1 MADLMTSAWEYS
13 SLESQYKNFRV
24 PAVSFVVGGTDLV
37 KKGLSLQSVEAVL
50 SLEGASSVNVVFNDC
65 YDVKNGSFNSTLK
78 SAAVLGKTVE
88 LSLGYQSSLKK
99 IFKGY
104 LSNVRITASAD
115 EGYTMEFVALDARRL
130 MMTDNHHA
138 REYKIKNYSD
148 AVTEVLK
155 RYAKL
160 CSASV
165 EATSENLKNGLLW
178 QRGSD
183 YDFITKELIGSGRA
197 DREFFVSVDKVY
209 FRKPRS
215 VTSPVITLKPGG
227 GLISVSRDGE
237 YINQTIEV
245 LGFDPASGKAVSGKS
260 TAKTKESM
268 TDPVGSAGEW
278 YISDPACGSATQASN
293 WAKVMAN
300 AALSKCQK
308 AEISCIGLPEII
320 PGRFIKIE
328 RVDSLVNKKY
338 YITRVT
344 HHCSES
350 GFLTDI
356 ETEGWE

>member
-1 MADLMTSAWEYS
+1 MADLMTSTWEYS

-24 PAVSFVVGGTDLV
+24 PAVSFTVGGTDLI
-37 KKGLSLQSVEAVL
+37 KKGVSLKSVEAVL
-50 SLEGASSVNVVFNDC
+50 NLEGASSVNVVFNGG

-88 LSLGYQSSLKK
+88 LSLGYQSSLKT

-115 EGYTMEFVALDARRL
+115 EGYLMEFVALDARRL
-130 MMTDNHHA
+130 MMTDNNHA

-148 AVTEVLK
+148 AVAEVLK

-160 CSASV
+160 CSAKV
-165 EATSENLKNGLLW
+165 DATSENLKNGLLW

-183 YDFITKELIGSGRA
+183 YDFITKELIGSGRT

-215 VTSPVITLKPGG
+215 VSSPVITLKPGG
-227 GLISVSRDGE
+227 GLISVVRDAE
-237 YINQTIEV
+237 YINRTIEI
-245 LGFDPASGKAVSGKS
+245 LGFDPASGKSVSGKS
-260 TAKTKESM
+260 AAKTKENMS
-268 TDPVGSAGEW
+268 DPVGGAGEW
-278 YISDPACGSATQASN
+278 YISDPACSSASQAGN
-293 WAKVMAN
+293 WAK
-300 AALSKCQK
+300 ALADSALTKCQK
-308 AEISCIGLPEII
+308 AEISCVGLPEII

-344 HHCSES
+344 HRCSEA
-350 GFLTDI
+350 GFFTDI